1 MDLGSIVWTAQLRF
15 IVALILGFLVGLERE
30 STKVDQKLVFGGV
43 RTHPIISLFGFGCA
57 WLYKLGTAGVLP
69 IGLLCISV
77 LTGIAYVA
85 KIRSDR
91 FGTTS
96 EVSAL
101 LTFVTGALALLA
113 DIWIAMALGIVN
125 TILLSEKAA
134 LESYVE
140 RLSKVEFL
148 AAVKFLLVTVI
159 IYPVLPNQDFTQ
171 FNINPIK
178 IWQIVIIVSTL
189 GFVGYLLEKR
199 FGEKIGLWL
208 SGILGGIVSSTAIT
222 ISMGRMA
229 KANADRAE
237 GALQATLLASSV
249 SYLRMLVL
257 VWFISPLMFHALAVK
272 FFIITLGGI
281 LLSLKMFHSEQVV
294 KEAEIT
300 ELQNPFEIKPAV
312 VFGILFVAIS
322 VATGFVK
329 TTIGNSG
336 ILGLSVLVGLTD
348 VTPFIMTLSNNAG
361 EINTVFTA
369 AIILTMMS
377 NTIAKAFYFGALS
390 ATNRKET
397 TIKYGI
403 LALLHIPM
411 LLF

>member
-1 MDLGSIVWTAQLRF
+1 M
-15 IVALILGFLVGLERE
+15 VALILGFLVGLERE

-57 WLYKLGTAGVLP
+57 WLFKLGTAAVLP

-77 LTGIAYVA
+77 LTGIAYIA

-96 EVSAL
+96 EISAL

-159 IYPVLPNQDFTQ
+159 IYPVLPNKDFTQ

-199 FGEKIGLWL
+199 FGKKVGLWL

-229 KANADRAE
+229 KMNADRAE

-257 VWFISPLMFHALAVK
+257 IWFISPLMFHALALK

-281 LLSLKMFHSEQVV
+281 LLSLKMFHNEQVV

-329 TTIGNSG
+329 ATIGNSG

-348 VTPFIMTLSNNAG
+348 VTPFIMTLSNSAG

-369 AIILTMMS
+369 AIILAMMS

-390 ATNRKET
+390 TTNRKET
-397 TIKYGI
+397 AIKYGI